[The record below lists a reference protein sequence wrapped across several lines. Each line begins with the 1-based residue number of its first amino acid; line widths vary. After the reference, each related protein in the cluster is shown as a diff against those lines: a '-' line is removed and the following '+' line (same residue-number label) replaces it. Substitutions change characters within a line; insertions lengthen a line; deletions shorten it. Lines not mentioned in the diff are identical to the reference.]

1 MPLSGSNRGYKD
13 LLPWYYRRRR
23 IEPVKWVGVKG
34 GVSRVY
40 NMGRLRED
48 MGAIC
53 LESGEKD

>member
-48 MGAIC
+48 M
-53 LESGEKD
+53 EQYV